1 MIQEKDL
8 ACGVCSTIPELK
20 KCTGLSLETLE
31 FYSDA
36 WNEYSL
42 FMKES
47 VHDYAI
53 SEWIANRATYCLTQ
67 WSRWSLV
74 LERGRI
80 KRDAK
85 LLANAFSHMNKWKYD
100 LLSDCEL

>member
-8 ACGVCSTIPELK
+8 ACGVCSTIPGLK

-36 WNEYSL
+36 WNDYSH
-42 FMKES
+42 FMKEN
-47 VHDYAI
+47 VHDYTL
-53 SEWIANRATYCLTQ
+53 SEWITNRATNCLTQ

-74 LERGRI
+74 LEQGKIR
-80 KRDAK
+80 RDAK
-85 LLANAFSHMNKWKYD
+85 LLANAFSHMNKWEYV
-100 LLSDCEL
+100 LLSCFEL